1 MFLARHQLR
10 HRMNIKQNEVTCIED
25 FLLSVEQTGQ
35 QTYSSLV
42 IQNAA
47 DIAREKDRLHSDS
60 EAASNT
66 TVLALDKEVNP
77 NRNEDMGKRMLK
89 STFGGYRST
98 PNLFHS
104 DSITIPLSVGSLA
117 QSAPGTSG
125 RSMSLHTVLSLDDSG
140 NLQSPR
146 KQPPPKPKRNPTTRL
161 SASYEA
167 VSACLIAAAK
177 DLDND

>member
-1 MFLARHQLR
+1 
-10 HRMNIKQNEVTCIED
+10 
-25 FLLSVEQTGQ
+25 
-35 QTYSSLV
+35 
-42 IQNAA
+42 
-47 DIAREKDRLHSDS
+47 
-60 EAASNT
+60 
-66 TVLALDKEVNP
+66 
-77 NRNEDMGKRMLK
+77 MGKRMLK

-140 NLQSPR
+140 ILQSPR

-177 DLDND
+177 DLDNDGENYLYGLLSIYSTSSHVASIVTIKTTEHNVCCCYTIYVCFRTIKCSFEINVII